1 MTNILSTTLCEFEG
15 LWLWGNMQS
24 ITAGL
29 FQFHVLVWVQ
39 AYKAT
44 CIAQVEILTSQIL
57 GIRPGALCNRW
68 VGKYSYINYY
78 STQTWLM
85 FTWLVGKNIPY
96 CHSLPIVRWRTGWC
110 DWAAF
115 EFEQRYVVSS
125 NELLYG
131 SPSIKHVG
139 SDHPRELQS
148 ASCRVRLHHY
158 YSCGF
163 GFCMGVDAL
172 GQYH

>member
-1 MTNILSTTLCEFEG
+1 
-15 LWLWGNMQS
+15 MQS

-85 FTWLVGKNIPY
+85 FTCLTGRQKHPLLPFIAHCQVKDWVVWL
-96 CHSLPIVRWRTGWC
+96 
-110 DWAAF
+110 
-115 EFEQRYVVSS
+115 
-125 NELLYG
+125 G
-131 SPSIKHVG
+131 SIWIWTKV
-139 SDHPRELQS
+139 
-148 ASCRVRLHHY
+148 C
-158 YSCGF
+158 C
-163 GFCMGVDAL
+163 
-172 GQYH
+172 

>member
-1 MTNILSTTLCEFEG
+1 
-15 LWLWGNMQS
+15 
-24 ITAGL
+24 
-29 FQFHVLVWVQ
+29 
-39 AYKAT
+39 
-44 CIAQVEILTSQIL
+44 
-57 GIRPGALCNRW
+57 
-68 VGKYSYINYY
+68 
-78 STQTWLM
+78 M
-85 FTWLVGKNIPY
+85 FTCLTGRQKHPL
-96 CHSLPIVRWRTGWC
+96 LPFIAHCQVK
-110 DWAAF
+110 DWVVSF